1 MSQSQ
6 CGWELA
12 PLYTLS
18 SFLYSLQWD
27 LEAISQAG
35 RLLLSFDG
43 SPESWMSHFTAGC
56 GRSLWGLPGR
66 QRVQGQHALALFAH
80 FPRSLT
86 VIWQKATL
94 TQRSWE
100 GQEMGVRSKR
110 RNRKSSEV
118 EAERINTWRLR
129 AVCRL
134 TSVGPAR
141 PQPREKC
148 CHLTALATI
157 KGRVPWRMGL
167 DTWASNP
174 SLQ

>member
-1 MSQSQ
+1 MWMRT
-6 CGWELA
+6 G
-12 PLYTLS
+12 PTLY
-18 SFLYSLQWD
+18 FV
-27 LEAISQAG
+27 
-35 RLLLSFDG
+35 LLLVLTSVRSWGDFTGRKAPPIFWRVPRELD
-43 SPESWMSHFTAGC
+43 ESLYGGVRPLALGP
-56 GRSLWGLPGR
+56 PGR

-141 PQPREKC
+141 PQPREKR